1 MSSPLVALV
10 SGGSSG
16 IGLEVAR
23 GLAAAG
29 CLVFEMSRREQGPD
43 VPGVMH
49 IQADVMDEDRVKQAV
64 DEIAAAEGSVDILV
78 NCAGF
83 GISGAFEFNSDAEA
97 RRQIEVNVF
106 GMANLI
112 RAAVPYMRRQGW
124 GRIVNV
130 SSVAAETPIPF
141 QSWYSAS
148 KAAINAYSLA
158 LANEVRPFGIS
169 VCGVAPGD
177 VKTDF
182 TASRSKN
189 HQGDDLYG
197 GRISRSV
204 TGMEKDEERGMSAQK
219 VGKAICG
226 IALKR
231 KVRPIYVIGGSYRL
245 LCVLA
250 KILPLG
256 LTNRIVGRLYAR

>member
-1 MSSPLVALV
+1 MEQLVCLV
-10 SGGSSG
+10 TGGTSG
-16 IGLEVAR
+16 IGREVACQLSQKGHR
-23 GLAAAG
+23 VYTLSRRPNGSDGIPHLSADLTDDAQVAAA
-29 CLVFEMSRREQGPD
+29 V
-43 VPGVMH
+43 
-49 IQADVMDEDRVKQAV
+49 DR
-64 DEIAAAEGSVDILV
+64 IYAAEGRLDLV
-78 NCAGF
+78 VNNAGF
-83 GISGAFEFNSDAEA
+83 GISGAVEFTSSEEA
-97 RRQIEVNVF
+97 LRQLDLNFF
-106 GMANLI
+106 GMVRVN
-112 RAAVPYMRRQGW
+112 RAVLSRMREQGG

-130 SSVAAETPIPF
+130 SSVAGMIPIPF
-141 QSWYSAS
+141 QTYYSAS
-148 KAAINAYSLA
+148 KAANNAYSLA

-204 TGMEKDEERGMSAQK
+204 AGMEKDEERGMSAQK

-226 IALKR
+226 IALKH
-231 KVRPIYVIGGSYRL
+231 KIRPLYVIGGSYRF
-245 LCVLA
+245 LCALA

-256 LTNRIVGRLYAR
+256 LTNRIVGWLYAR

>member
-1 MSSPLVALV
+1 MEQLICLVT
-10 SGGSSG
+10 GGTSG
-16 IGLEVAR
+16 IGREIACRLSQMGHRVYT
-23 GLAAAG
+23 L
-29 CLVFEMSRREQGPD
+29 SRRPNGSDSIP
-43 VPGVMH
+43 H
-49 IQADVMDEDRVKQAV
+49 LSADLTDDAQVTAAIDQ
-64 DEIAAAEGSVDILV
+64 IYAAEGRLDLV
-78 NCAGF
+78 VNNAGF
-83 GISGAFEFNSDAEA
+83 GISGAVEFTSSEEA
-97 RRQIEVNVF
+97 LRQLDLNFF
-106 GMANLI
+106 GMVRVN
-112 RAAVPYMRRQGW
+112 RAVLSRMREQGG

-130 SSVAAETPIPF
+130 SSVAGMIPIPF
-141 QSWYSAS
+141 QTYYSAS

-204 TGMEKDEERGMSAQK
+204 AGMEKDEEKGMSAQK